1 MAAAK
6 TESEVSEDFL
16 REYLA
21 RGGKAVDNESGKEI
35 TPENVDEE
43 LKQASGGDAKQPE
56 SRKVMRQRAVK
67 AAPTP
72 EEEEETRRTGL
83 VKAHEELEA
92 EAKREQ
98 EAAAKKQA
106 EKDKTIKGLV
116 TGGANNVVGAVQPLA
131 DRVSNLSTVG
141 GIALLL
147 VILAILLFVI
157 VQVNAKGDTRLKLL
171 WYMLNGKT
179 KLEGRVVP
187 TAAGET
193 ATPVPGVK
201 KGGPPI
207 TQGTTGSEGATPAG
221 TKKGGPPI
229 AKTTSNGNATVP
241 VSAALAPLI
250 VSSYRGNAGF

>member
-1 MAAAK
+1 MAAK
-6 TESEVSEDFL
+6 TEADVSEDFL
-16 REYLA
+16 RDYIA
-21 RGGKAVDNESGKEI
+21 RGGKVTDAESGKEI

-43 LKQASGGDAKQPE
+43 LKEASGGDAKQPE
-56 SRKVMRQRAVK
+56 IRKELSKRAAK
-67 AAPTP
+67 AAPDP
-72 EEEEETRRTGL
+72 
-83 VKAHEELEA
+83 EA
-92 EAKREQ
+92 EARKKAKEEEQAREKAEK
-98 EAAAKKQA
+98 EAAEKKA
-106 EKDKTIKGLV
+106 LKDKTIKEVV
-116 TGGANNVVGAVQPLA
+116 TGGANTVVSTVQPLA

-147 VILAILLFVI
+147 VILAILLFVL
-157 VQVNAKGDTRLKLL
+157 VQVNAEGDTRLKLL

-193 ATPVPGVK
+193 ATPVPGTK

-221 TKKGGPPI
+221 TKKGGPP
-229 AKTTSNGNATVP
+229 ATSNGNSTVP